1 MANGDLALLGIE
13 SRGGFV
19 KRDDGVEAG
28 TREGKTGR
36 RGQDA
41 QNPENLEGGLLL
53 RSCSN
58 KNVFV

>member
-1 MANGDLALLGIE
+1 M
-13 SRGGFV
+13 